1 MRYLRVGAT
10 SFGPLHGEEL
20 EFGPGLNIVVGP
32 NEARKSSWHAAMY
45 SGLCGR
51 RRGKGRAGQDELSF
65 ESRHRPWNRAEW
77 VVRAEIEL
85 DDGRAIELRHDLDGR
100 RSDVIDL
107 EFGRPVDDDIMF
119 DGSPDGSR
127 WLGLD
132 RRTFLAT
139 ACIRQ
144 AEILAVAEESE
155 GLKQLLQRAAST
167 LGGEMTAAGAIEALT
182 QFKREHVGR
191 DQTNAT
197 RPLRKAKVALVDSI
211 EAHQHTTE
219 AHQQYQQLLAQVD
232 RAAAE
237 LEIADHDLLAAV
249 KQAESVAAAQEL
261 EELEGLVQLAER
273 VASLGVSPRGDSDL
287 DALRDALAQWSV
299 TVAPRPLVGPA
310 ADEIEAA
317 IAAIPSPLVGDAAVD
332 AEVADVSS
340 RLAEARAMLDS
351 LTEPPPAGVVDPEL
365 DRAVE
370 IAQVAVAPTPAAPL
384 DVVSEYERLS
394 ILRKAHQRQLVLS
407 RGAVRLAA
415 TGGLVAI
422 VLALVGTLPI
432 AAVVGGGSA
441 LVGLASTLLA
451 LSTRTSSADR
461 LAELEHVLSEHER
474 RSVDHVERSHKA
486 QAWLADHDLPADP
499 TEVAN
504 IVSARDVGHARYMQW
519 IDRKSERESRASE
532 VAVSLSMLLEA
543 KGFTGTDVD
552 EAMRHYLAYVSLVA
566 ENRVARGALPQL
578 EERLRHARSTEVEH
592 AEHRARRE
600 SAAAQLIE
608 AVGALGVEVDG
619 GDRAAEAAEEL
630 IADQDSLR
638 EQARRAEQFDTELM
652 TRLDGR
658 ELADVVARIA
668 ELECAGTLSSLSRS
682 ADPADV
688 ERAHSRRN
696 DLRER
701 LAETRGRL
709 AAVEE
714 ASVDTA
720 AATARVELARRE
732 VTRVEQLGETLDLT
746 CQYLQQAEEEAYRT
760 VAPRLAHEVNQHLG
774 ALTGGRYSDARI
786 DPEELTV
793 RVRDENG
800 EMRDADKL
808 SHGTA
813 EQIHLLLRVA
823 MARTLTQPGESCP
836 LLIDDATVHADESR
850 TAAILDLLLE
860 LSSERQVVLFSQETI
875 VRTWAETNLDGG
887 AHRLIDLEVA

>member
-51 RRGKGRAGQDELSF
+51 RRGKGRAGQDELTF
-65 ESRHRPWNRAEW
+65 ENRHRPWNRAEW
-77 VVRAEIEL
+77 VVRAEVEL
-85 DDGRAIELRHDLDGR
+85 DDGRSIELRHDLDGR

-107 EFGRPVDDDIMF
+107 EFGRPVDDDIIF

-144 AEILAVAEESE
+144 AEILAVAEESD

-167 LGGEMTAAGAIEALT
+167 LGGDMTAAGAIDALT

-191 DQTNAT
+191 DQANAT
-197 RPLRKAKVALVDSI
+197 RPLRKAKLALADSI

-219 AHQQYQQLLAQVD
+219 AHHQYQQLLAQVD

-237 LEIADHDLLAAV
+237 LEVADHDLRSAL
-249 KQAESVAAAQEL
+249 KQAESEAAAREL
-261 EELEGLVQLAER
+261 DELEGLVRLGER
-273 VASLGVSPRGDSDL
+273 VAALDVSPRADTDL
-287 DALRDALAQWSV
+287 DDLRDALAHWSV
-299 TVAPRPLVGPA
+299 TVAPRPLSGPTA
-310 ADEIEAA
+310 VEIEAA
-317 IAAIPSPLVGDAAVD
+317 IAAVPSPIVGDSAVD
-332 AEVADVSS
+332 ANVADVSS
-340 RLAEARAMLDS
+340 RLAEAQAMLDS
-351 LTEPPPAGVVDPEL
+351 LTEPPSAGVVDPEL

-394 ILRKAHQRQLVLS
+394 ILRKAHERQLVLS

-415 TGGLVAI
+415 GGAVAAI
-422 VLALVGTLPI
+422 VFALLGTLPI
-432 AAVVGGGSA
+432 AIVVGGGSA

-451 LSTRTSSADR
+451 RSTRTSSADR
-461 LAELEHVLSEHER
+461 LVELEQALSEHER
-474 RSVDHVERSHKA
+474 RSVEHVERSRRA
-486 QAWLADHDLPADP
+486 QAWLAEHDLPTDP
-499 TEVAN
+499 AEVAN
-504 IVSARDVGHARYMQW
+504 IVGARDVSHARYMQW
-519 IDRKSERESRASE
+519 IDRKSEREARASE
-532 VAVSLSMLLEA
+532 VAVSLSELLES
-543 KGFTGTDVD
+543 KGFAGTDVD
-552 EAMRHYLAYVSLVA
+552 EAMRLYLAHVSVAA
-566 ENRVARGALPQL
+566 ENRDARQLLPQL
-578 EERLRHARSTEVEH
+578 EERLRHARSAEADH
-592 AEHRARRE
+592 AEHRDRRQR
-600 SAAAQLIE
+600 AAAHLIS
-608 AVGALGVEVDG
+608 AVAALGAEADD
-619 GDRAAEAAEEL
+619 GDRAAEAAEAL
-630 IADQDSLR
+630 IADQESVR
-638 EQARRAEQFDTELM
+638 EKARRAEQLNTELS

-658 ELADVVARIA
+658 DLCEIESRVSEL
-668 ELECAGTLSSLSRS
+668 RS
-682 ADPADV
+682 ADASLAAIHRAGPADV
-688 ERAHSRRN
+688 ERARSRQN

-701 LAETRGRL
+701 LAEARGRL

-732 VTRVEQLGETLDLT
+732 VARVEQLGQTLDLT

-860 LSSERQVVLFSQETI
+860 LSRERQVVLFSQEMS
-875 VRTWAETNLDGG
+875 VRTWAERRLDTDR
-887 AHRLIDLEVA
+887 HRLIDLEVA